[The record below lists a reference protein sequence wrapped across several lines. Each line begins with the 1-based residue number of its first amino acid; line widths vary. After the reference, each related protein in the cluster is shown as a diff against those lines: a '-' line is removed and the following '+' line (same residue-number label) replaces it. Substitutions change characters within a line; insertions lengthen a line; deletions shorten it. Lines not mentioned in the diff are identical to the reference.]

1 MVTLTR
7 RILRGVDGAKNGA
20 AKFGQNADEASK
32 VEEQDE
38 PNDQGHQYE
47 ADEEREEAKEH
58 QSHRNPDKE
67 RAEGGGRCRFGGG
80 SDVC

>member
-20 AKFGQNADEASK
+20 AKFRQNGDEASK

-38 PNDQGHQYE
+38 TNDQGHQYE
-47 ADEEREEAKEH
+47 ADEEREG
-58 QSHRNPDKE
+58 
-67 RAEGGGRCRFGGG
+67 AE
-80 SDVC
+80 